1 MKNFAKNTIAA
12 AALAVASIGLS
23 NASVVVNYQVT
34 NYGGAQPGTFSG
46 VDNNADGL
54 LSFSEL
60 TAFQFDNNI
69 FGHHLTLASLSGFGD
84 FNYLT
89 DTWTPNGWGWGT
101 NHSYFSWNG
110 GSNSVDGTWA
120 QVSTT
125 VVSSGNN
132 VPEPASLLLLGV
144 GLAGL
149 ATARRRK
156 GF

>member
-1 MKNFAKNTIAA
+1 MKKFAKNVVAA
-12 AALAVASIGLS
+12 AALAAASIGLS

-34 NYGGAQPGTFSG
+34 NYPGAQPGTFSG
-46 VDNNADGL
+46 VDNNADGV

-60 TAFQFDNNI
+60 ISFQFDNPPL
-69 FGHHLTLASLSGFGD
+69 GHHLTLASLSGFGD

-89 DTWTPNGWGWGT
+89 NAWTPNGWGWGQ
-101 NHSYFSWNG
+101 NLSYFSWNG
-110 GSNSVDGTWA
+110 GNNSVHGTWA

-125 VVSSGNN
+125 VASSGNN

-149 ATARRRK
+149 ATVRRRK